1 MIKIKKQLY
10 EDMYHPIFSQEVN
23 NQRISIILIPP
34 ARPLLMTSKGNKV
47 PVNGYLESQELR
59 LCSEHLK
66 LRHCKP

>member
-34 ARPLLMTSKGNKV
+34 ARPLLMTSKGMATLSHKNSIYA
-47 PVNGYLESQELR
+47 PSI
-59 LCSEHLK
+59 
-66 LRHCKP
+66 